1 MLVYQRVIPVFFCG
15 SNTSKHHRLGNDM
28 KAINP
33 GMPRLMTGSTWDE
46 GQIDICGAAELLEV
60 RFHVLERRG
69 FGWFWTGGPEVSW
82 GYLKMLSQKFHP
94 MVVMISKA
102 TSTLPFWG
110 NPPLETSVFFS
121 VSICIVV
128 ELTCYRNSQ
137 TPWRFSL
144 DPFTL
149 DKNCKCFEATGSPI
163 LN

>member
-1 MLVYQRVIPVFFCG
+1 M
-15 SNTSKHHRLGNDM
+15 GNPLLM
-28 KAINP
+28 AIFNSYVSLP
-33 GMPRLMTGSTWDE
+33 EGNPRLFLWIKHIQKSPTWQWHEGHKPRDAPPYDRVDLGWRANRHLWCCRTAGSALPRPGTAGFWM
-46 GQIDICGAAELLEV
+46 
-60 RFHVLERRG
+60 VLD
-69 FGWFWTGGPEVSW
+69 W
-82 GYLKMLSQKFHP
+82 GT
-94 MVVMISKA
+94 VMISKA

-149 DKNCKCFEATGSPI
+149 DKNYKCFEATGSPI